1 MSDQC
6 KMALLQSRRDHIREW
21 LETEAPY
28 AAFDQ
33 KHLDADTPEPAYWP
47 HGYQAALTDIINLLR
62 IADKSGN
69 PGTPANT
76 PSRSNQAVSPS
87 LTVSHSSTMTII
99 A

>member
-33 KHLDADTPEPAYWP
+33 KHLDADTPERAYWH
-47 HGYQAALTDIINLLR
+47 HGYQAALTDILNLLR

-69 PGTPANT
+69 TGTPASC
-76 PSRSNQAVSPS
+76 PWADPDARDCA
-87 LTVSHSSTMTII
+87 
-99 A
+99 AG

>member
-33 KHLDADTPEPAYWP
+33 KHLDADTPEPA
-47 HGYQAALTDIINLLR
+47 
-62 IADKSGN
+62 
-69 PGTPANT
+69 
-76 PSRSNQAVSPS
+76 
-87 LTVSHSSTMTII
+87 
-99 A
+99 